1 MSPTRRSLRSLL
13 SLRSPVSLRALA
25 ALAAGVP
32 MLTGCGAATTSF
44 VKSETTTLGRVVVYR
59 NGVAYFERTARV
71 DDDKLTLAVPAD
83 KVDDFLKSLTVVD
96 AHTGEPTPVSYPTN
110 PTAETTGAGLVD
122 MKIDLPG
129 HRPHELRLS
138 YVTEAPAWKPSYR
151 VLVDDPKKIDLTGWA
166 IVDNTSGE
174 DWKNVRLGVGASS
187 AMSFRFDL
195 RSVRLVER
203 ETLQSNDLFAVAPP
217 TGEATYGG
225 SSPSYPVKLVGNLDD
240 DAIADAKDA
249 ETPPPADESV
259 GHFGSGIARGGG
271 AGEAGRVAGG
281 RGGAPAPAASVAP
294 RPSSPPPAHAKADRR
309 RSSLATLAGRLQQEK
324 GVVTIEGYAGPGDAD
339 KQGASQERANRLR
352 QSLVQMGID
361 GSRLVAVGRGEQP
374 GHAGGARVLE
384 SDAQNAPSPQ
394 AQGQN
399 GTTAGPPTASL
410 DPIGISH
417 FESTTSM
424 TVPKGTSAMISILHA
439 PTEGEVVYL
448 YDPEGT
454 RGNAQFAFRS
464 LRLRNPTDSQLES
477 GPVSVFGEGRFIG
490 EGMAE
495 PIPAHQVAF
504 VPFALD
510 RQVVVDQVGAERD
523 EIARILTVSRGVFQ
537 TQVQHIRRTTLLLH
551 NRLPTQVVVY
561 VRHGVPAG
569 YHASKAPTDPEHV
582 SGADL
587 YRVEVDG
594 FGKQEV
600 VLEEATPVTRTA
612 DLRSREGLELVRAYL
627 SSAAATGPLK
637 AQVDEL
643 VRTEKEIGEGE
654 TRIATLREQMGEYRQ
669 RMDEL
674 HAQIVTLRAVRTA
687 GPLMTNLE
695 GKLREISDKL
705 SKATIDV
712 VAIEEKL
719 MLSRIKFQDGVADL
733 SLEADGPGA
742 SGKVAITN

>member
-1 MSPTRRSLRSLL
+1 MRKVLL
-13 SLRSPVSLRALA
+13 SLSVLSLLG
-25 ALAAGVP
+25 GV
-32 MLTGCGAATTSF
+32 GCGGATTSY
-44 VKSETTTLGRVVVYR
+44 VKSDTTTLGRIVVYR

-83 KVDDFLKSLTVVD
+83 KVDDFLKSLSVVD
-96 AHTGEPTPVSYPTN
+96 ARTGEPTPVSYPTT
-110 PTAETTGAGLVD
+110 PGAETTGDGLVD

-151 VLVDDPKKIDLTGWA
+151 VTLDDEKKVDLVGWA

-187 AMSFRFDL
+187 ALSFRFDL

-203 ETLQSNDLFAVAPP
+203 ETLQSNDLFAIAPP
-217 TGEATYGG
+217 TGQATYGAA
-225 SSPSYPVKLVGNLDD
+225 PVVANKVVGDVGEDTL
-240 DAIADAKDA
+240 AFLEAPKAGAADAFTDDPIA
-249 ETPPPADESV
+249 AGSVHARPAASAAAPSAPPPARKSRPDP
-259 GHFGSGIARGGG
+259 IA
-271 AGEAGRVAGG
+271 
-281 RGGAPAPAASVAP
+281 S
-294 RPSSPPPAHAKADRR
+294 
-309 RSSLATLAGRLQQEK
+309 LAGRLQREK
-324 GVVTIEGYAGPGDAD
+324 GMVTIEGYAGPGDVD
-339 KQGASQERANRLR
+339 KQAASLERANRLR
-352 QSLVQMGID
+352 ETLVSHGID
-361 GSRLVAVGRGEQP
+361 GGRLVAVGKGELA
-374 GHAGGARVLE
+374 GRAGGARILE
-384 SDAQNAPSPQ
+384 AEGQTATATNA
-394 AQGQN
+394 
-399 GTTAGPPTASL
+399 AGGEAATNAGAGL
-410 DPIGISH
+410 DPIGTSH
-417 FESTTSM
+417 FESGQAM
-424 TVPKGTSAMISILHA
+424 TVPKGTSAMISILHT

-448 YDPEGT
+448 YDPESA
-454 RGNAQFAFRS
+454 RGNTQFAFRS

-510 RQVVVDQVGAERD
+510 RQLVVDHAGNERD
-523 EIARILTVSRGVFQ
+523 EIARIMTVSRGVFQ
-537 TQVQHIRRTTLLLH
+537 TQVQHIKRTTLIVH
-551 NRLPTQVVVY
+551 NRLPTKAVVY
-561 VRHGVPAG
+561 IRHSVPAG

-600 VLEEATPVTRTA
+600 VLEESTPVYRTA
-612 DLRSREGLELVRAYL
+612 DIRSAEGMELVRVYL
-627 SSAAATGPLK
+627 SSAVVNGPLK
-637 AQVDEL
+637 VQVDDL

-654 TRIATLREQMGEYRQ
+654 QRIATLREQMGEYRQ

-674 HAQIVTLRAVRTA
+674 HVQVVTLRAVRTA
-687 GPLMTNLE
+687 GPLMASLE
-695 GKLREISDKL
+695 KKLQEVSDRL

-712 VAIEEKL
+712 VALEEKL

-733 SLEADGPGA
+733 SLEKDAVAGA
-742 SGKVAITN
+742 TKVATTSAP